1 MPASSFTG
9 LAIIAAVAFAVPLL
23 LGLAPRLLLPAVVAE
38 IVAGIVIGPAGLR
51 WVQVDAPITVLSTL
65 GLAFL
70 LFLAGLEIDLTRL
83 RGRVLRATGLAFVL
97 SLLLALSLGFG
108 FGALGT
114 VRSPLLVAIILAA
127 TALGIVL
134 PVLKDAGEAASEFGQ
149 VVIAGAT
156 IAEFGTIILLSLF
169 FSREAHSVG
178 AQLVLLAEFTL
189 LAVALTLAIVGA
201 ERLQRLSDVLLHLQ
215 DTTDQLRIRG
225 AFVLLAVFAVLAER
239 LGLEVILGAFLAGA
253 LLPLVDRDQRVT
265 HPQFRSKLEAIGFG
279 VFVPFFFVA
288 SGLRFDLAALARSP
302 ATLARAPLF
311 LAALLV
317 VRGAPAL
324 LYRPLLGRRRT
335 VAAGLL
341 QATSLTFIV
350 AATQIGRALGLMD
363 AATAAALVAAGLLSV
378 LLFPLLALTLLPHTE
393 QPAAGP
399 QPVALPHDL
408 PAQTDN

>member
-1 MPASSFTG
+1 MPVPSFTG
-9 LAIIAAVAFAVPLL
+9 IAIIAAVAFAVPLAI
-23 LGLAPRLLLPAVVAE
+23 GLAPRLRLPAAVAE

-70 LFLAGLEIDLTRL
+70 LFLAGLEVDLARL
-83 RGRVLRATGLAFVL
+83 RGQVLRATGLGF
-97 SLLLALSLGFG
+97 ALSLALALLLGLG
-108 FGALGT
+108 FGALGM

-149 VVIAGAT
+149 LVIAGAT

-169 FSREAHSVG
+169 FSREARGFG
-178 AQLVLLAEFTL
+178 AQLVLLGEF
-189 LAVALTLAIVGA
+189 ALLAIVLALGIMGA
-201 ERLQRLSDVLLHLQ
+201 ERVQRLAGVLLRLQ

-225 AFVLLAVFAVLAER
+225 AFVLLAIFAALAER

-253 LLPLVDRDQRVT
+253 LLPLVDRDKKLT
-265 HPQFRSKLEAIGFG
+265 HPQFRTKLEAIGFG

-288 SGLRFDLAALARSP
+288 SGLRFNLAALLGSP

-317 VRGAPAL
+317 VRGTPVL
-324 LYRPLLGRRRT
+324 LYRRLVGGRRT
-335 VAAGLL
+335 VAAALL

-378 LLFPLLALTLLPHTE
+378 LLFPLLALTLLRRAG
-393 QPAAGP
+393 QPAAAP

-408 PAQTDN
+408 PAQTDL

>member
-1 MPASSFTG
+1 MPVPSFTG
-9 LAIIAAVAFAVPLL
+9 IAIIAAVAFAVPLAI
-23 LGLAPRLLLPAVVAE
+23 GLAPRLRLPAAVAE

-70 LFLAGLEIDLTRL
+70 LFLAGLEVDLARL
-83 RGRVLRATGLAFVL
+83 RGQVLRATGLGF
-97 SLLLALSLGFG
+97 ALSLALALLLGLG
-108 FGALGT
+108 FGALGM

-149 VVIAGAT
+149 LVIAGAT

-169 FSREAHSVG
+169 FSREARGFG
-178 AQLVLLAEFTL
+178 AQLVLLGEF
-189 LAVALTLAIVGA
+189 ALLAIVLALGIMGA
-201 ERLQRLSDVLLHLQ
+201 ERVQRLAGVLLRLQ

-225 AFVLLAVFAVLAER
+225 AFVLLAIFAALAER

-253 LLPLVDRDQRVT
+253 LLPLVDRDKELT
-265 HPQFRSKLEAIGFG
+265 HPQFRTKLEAIGFG
-279 VFVPFFFVA
+279 AFVPFFFVA
-288 SGLRFDLAALARSP
+288 SGLRFNLAALLGSP

-317 VRGAPAL
+317 VRGTPVL
-324 LYRPLLGRRRT
+324 LYRRLVGGRRT
-335 VAAGLL
+335 VAAALL

-378 LLFPLLALTLLPHTE
+378 LLFPLLALTLLRRAG
-393 QPAAGP
+393 QPAAAP

-408 PAQTDN
+408 PAQTDL